1 MKPEKD
7 SQEQL
12 LKRLERQ
19 VEELS
24 ANLERTRLAEY
35 VQMLDNPRRLLYVNF
50 LVGISRGLGAALGA
64 TILAAVLLYFLQK
77 VVMLNLPLIGDFIAD
92 LVRIVQTQLDGG
104 KTFPGAGF

>member
-35 VQMLDNPRRLLYVNF
+35 VQLLDNPRRLLHVNF
-50 LVGISRGLGAALGA
+50 LVGISGAWG
-64 TILAAVLLYFLQK
+64 
-77 VVMLNLPLIGDFIAD
+77 
-92 LVRIVQTQLDGG
+92 
-104 KTFPGAGF
+104 GAGSNYTGCYSAVFSAEGSDVESALDWRFYR